1 LEGSAGAP
9 PAEEVQAE
17 VGEKKV
23 SSGMEKLLGELVEKL
38 KAAAG
43 ANLQAVALY
52 GSAARGDYHP
62 KHSDLNVLC
71 MLHQTSAP
79 ELRKLHNAVKWWE
92 RKRHPAPLIFTLE
105 EIRSAADVY
114 AIELLEIKRH
124 RRMLYGDDLFASLE
138 VPLRLH
144 RLQVERELRDNLIR
158 LRQAYISVAE
168 RRKEL
173 LPLMLRSASTF
184 GLLFRHAL
192 MALGEEPPVAKHE
205 AVEKLTA
212 LLGFDAT
219 SFKQIH
225 EIRAGLR
232 KPEDPDIAA
241 TFANYL
247 EAVTQAV
254 NELDKR
260 FDALNQGNAN

>member
-1 LEGSAGAP
+1 MSR
-9 PAEEVQAE
+9 
-17 VGEKKV
+17 VGE
-23 SSGMEKLLGELVEKL
+23 SPFDTLCGAGEFGMEKLLSELVEKL

-52 GSAARGDYHP
+52 GSAAGGDYHP
-62 KHSDLNVLC
+62 QHSDLNVLC
-71 MLHQTSAP
+71 LLRQTSAS
-79 ELRKLHNAVKWWE
+79 ELRKLHGAVKWWE

-105 EIRSAADVY
+105 EIRRAADVY

-124 RRMLYGDDLFASLE
+124 RRMLYGEDLFANLE
-138 VPLRLH
+138 APLKHH

-173 LPLMLRSASTF
+173 LALMLRSASTF

-192 MALGEEPPVAKHE
+192 MALSKEPPAAKHE
-205 AVEKLTA
+205 AVEKLAA

-219 SFKQIH
+219 SFRQIH
-225 EIRAGLR
+225 EVRTDQR
-232 KPEDPDIAA
+232 KSQDLDLAA
-241 TFANYL
+241 TFASYL

-260 FDALNQGNAN
+260 FETLNQGNTN

>member
-1 LEGSAGAP
+1 
-9 PAEEVQAE
+9 
-17 VGEKKV
+17 
-23 SSGMEKLLGELVEKL
+23 MEKLLNELVRKL

-43 ANLQAVALY
+43 ANLEAVALY
-52 GSAARGDYHP
+52 GSAAAGDFHP
-62 KHSDLNVLC
+62 KHSDLNILC
-71 MLHQTSAP
+71 LVSRTSP
-79 ELRKLHNAVKWWE
+79 FELRQLHDAVKWWK
-92 RKRHPAPLIFTLE
+92 RKGHPAPLIFTLE
-105 EIRSAADVY
+105 EIRCAADVY

-124 RRMLYGDDLFASLE
+124 RRLLYGEDLFASLE

-173 LPLMLRSASTF
+173 LSLMLRSASTF

-192 MALGEEPPVAKHE
+192 MALGEETPAAKYD
-205 AVEKLTA
+205 AAEKLA
-212 LLGFDAT
+212 ILLGFDAS
-219 SFKQIH
+219 SFKKLH
-225 EIRAGLR
+225 EIRIGHR
-232 KPEDPDIAA
+232 KPKDLEVAA
-241 TFANYL
+241 TFASYL

-260 FDALNQGNAN
+260 FEALNVGSTN